1 MKHGVG
7 LVLGVALLG
16 GVGIWFNSWAWNT
29 CQPLDRLF
37 GKSGCAGS
45 IEIADFSPLFRV
57 TMAVTGEDG
66 MASLLGWAL
75 DEAGNRAVPTL
86 IRLDP
91 ITGQETARV
100 VLAMGEGFDHA
111 VFSADG
117 EKILLTCT
125 TWAECAGGDD
135 ATASIVSSLD
145 GEQLELVERSE
156 PFPRIFPGDP
166 LPPPGFTPF
175 AILADNGA
183 VAIDQDDDRN
193 IVLTKLDSREAIQ
206 LAAKEERLDRYAP
219 HFVISPD
226 ETLVGMHSRQYG
238 QRTFGDRLWVWDAET
253 GAEVMSMY
261 GSPDYDISANIV
273 LSTDRNILFVI
284 RKIRDGNLAID
295 RFVVP

>member
-75 DEAGNRAVPTL
+75 DEEGNRAVPTL

-91 ITGQETARV
+91 ITGRETARV
-100 VLAMGEGFDHA
+100 ALAMGEGFDHA

-125 TWAECAGGDD
+125 TWAECAGG
-135 ATASIVSSLD
+135 
-145 GEQLELVERSE
+145 
-156 PFPRIFPGDP
+156 
-166 LPPPGFTPF
+166 
-175 AILADNGA
+175 
-183 VAIDQDDDRN
+183 
-193 IVLTKLDSREAIQ
+193 
-206 LAAKEERLDRYAP
+206 
-219 HFVISPD
+219 
-226 ETLVGMHSRQYG
+226 
-238 QRTFGDRLWVWDAET
+238 
-253 GAEVMSMY
+253 
-261 GSPDYDISANIV
+261 
-273 LSTDRNILFVI
+273 
-284 RKIRDGNLAID
+284 
-295 RFVVP
+295 